1 MKFGL
6 FSLFDFFRDRQNE
19 VRYYQDTLDLIIRAE
34 QLGFDSVWLGEEHF
48 YTIGICPSP
57 QIFLTAAARETSRI
71 RLGTSISLLPFE
83 NPLRKAEDFA
93 MLDILSNGR
102 LDFGVGRGSITK
114 HFEGFRVPSAESRD
128 RFEEALT
135 IIRRAWAQ
143 DPVEYTGRFW
153 SVPPLSLSPKPV
165 QRPHPPIYR
174 GVVSMT
180 GLEGAGRTGDHLL
193 LVPWLTAPHPAVRKS
208 VTRYRELLK
217 EHGHGPKRATW
228 VFWLFIDRDHDVA
241 VREGRDITRAYTTLF
256 ARILIPELL
265 ASRSEMQTNGAPEDL
280 FQQFLD
286 FAQAMPDELEQ
297 RAVVGTPADCRR
309 RLRELDDEFDLDQVA
324 FYFHAGGRDPQRAR
338 DGLELFAHEVMP
350 EFA

>member
-6 FSLFDFFRDRQNE
+6 FCLFDFFPDRQNE

-57 QIFLTAAARETSRI
+57 QIFLTAVARETSRI
-71 RLGTSISLLPFE
+71 RLGISISLLPFE

-128 RFEEALT
+128 RFEEAPT
-135 IIRRAWAQ
+135 IIRRAWTQ

-180 GLEGAGRTGDHLL
+180 GLEGAGRAGDHLL

-208 VTRYRELLK
+208 VTRYRE
-217 EHGHGPKRATW
+217 
-228 VFWLFIDRDHDVA
+228 F
-241 VREGRDITRAYTTLF
+241 
-256 ARILIPELL
+256 
-265 ASRSEMQTNGAPEDL
+265 
-280 FQQFLD
+280 
-286 FAQAMPDELEQ
+286 
-297 RAVVGTPADCRR
+297 
-309 RLRELDDEFDLDQVA
+309 
-324 FYFHAGGRDPQRAR
+324 
-338 DGLELFAHEVMP
+338 
-350 EFA
+350 

>member
-1 MKFGL
+1 
-6 FSLFDFFRDRQNE
+6 
-19 VRYYQDTLDLIIRAE
+19 
-34 QLGFDSVWLGEEHF
+34 
-48 YTIGICPSP
+48 
-57 QIFLTAAARETSRI
+57 
-71 RLGTSISLLPFE
+71 
-83 NPLRKAEDFA
+83 

-114 HFEGFRVPSAESRD
+114 HFEGFHVPSAESRD

-135 IIRRAWAQ
+135 IIRRAWTQ

-153 SVPPLSLSPKPV
+153 SVLSLSLSLSPKPV

-180 GLEGAGRTGDHLL
+180 GLEGAGRAGDHLL

-241 VREGRDITRAYTTLF
+241 VREGRDITRTYTDLF
-256 ARILIPELL
+256 GRILIPELL
-265 ASRSEMQTNGAPEDL
+265 AGRSEMQTNGATEDL

-286 FAQAMPDELEQ
+286 FVQAMPDELEQ

-324 FYFHAGGRDPQRAR
+324 FYFHAGRRDPQRAR
-338 DGLELFAHEVMP
+338 AGLELFAHEVMP

>member
-48 YTIGICPSP
+48 YTFGICPSP
-57 QIFLTAAARETSRI
+57 QIFLTAVARETSRI

-114 HFEGFRVPSAESRD
+114 HFEGFRVPSVESRD

-135 IIRRAWAQ
+135 IIRRAWTQ

-180 GLEGAGRTGDHLL
+180 GLEGAGRAGDHLL

-208 VTRYRELLK
+208 VTRDRELLK

-241 VREGRDITRAYTTLF
+241 VREGRDITRNYTDLF
-256 ARILIPELL
+256 GRILIPELL
-265 ASRSEMQTNGAPEDL
+265 AGRSEMQTNGATEDL

-324 FYFHAGGRDPQRAR
+324 FYFHPGRRDPQRAR